1 MIVDSHAHVNAPAE
15 LYAWQGH
22 LVSNRANPDAGPP
35 TISDAALEKS
45 IQEHPLSRKLDTR
58 AFPRT

>member
-22 LVSNRANPDAGPP
+22 LVSNRANPDSGPP
-35 TISDAALEKS
+35 TIGNAGN
-45 IQEHPLSRKLDTR
+45 LDTR
-58 AFPRT
+58 AFSKV